1 MVEKVND
8 AKIYSVQL
16 DTTQDVSSTD
26 ICSIIIRTVTDE
38 VNENL
43 LAAVPV
49 SSSTGAAF
57 LDLLKDVFE
66 KTGVNLKNC
75 VGNSTDGASNMRGI
89 YKGFSANLSKLN
101 PWQVHVWCYAHV
113 LNLVIADAAG
123 EKLSASSLFSN
134 LNKAGVFIKES
145 YKRMN
150 VWKNLTQNDLRR
162 IGTIGKTRWTA
173 KQTAL
178 SKIFG
183 CYGKPGK
190 SLFVSLILFFENIST
205 NKEFRSEV
213 RVDAKALLDFFLKKE
228 TILTGHIFLRI
239 FKITTFLSK
248 YLQTD
253 SDAIKISEMMS
264 TIY

>member
-66 KTGVNLKNC
+66 KTGVDLKNC

-89 YKGFSANLSKLN
+89 YEGR
-101 PWQVHVWCYAHV
+101 P
-113 LNLVIADAAG
+113 
-123 EKLSASSLFSN
+123 ESN
-134 LNKAGVFIKES
+134 DQ
-145 YKRMN
+145 M
-150 VWKNLTQNDLRR
+150 
-162 IGTIGKTRWTA
+162 
-173 KQTAL
+173 
-178 SKIFG
+178 
-183 CYGKPGK
+183 
-190 SLFVSLILFFENIST
+190 
-205 NKEFRSEV
+205 
-213 RVDAKALLDFFLKKE
+213 
-228 TILTGHIFLRI
+228 
-239 FKITTFLSK
+239 
-248 YLQTD
+248 
-253 SDAIKISEMMS
+253 
-264 TIY
+264 